1 LERII
6 VVKVFSHQLDKDF
19 MVKRPEKNQVQI
31 YSLCQ
36 QISMQIMRLI
46 RLENLFR
53 TLMAA
58 MIKFYPPFSPH
69 WCFSFEAYIIN
80 KGTAKLLN
88 DKIDDELSYRL
99 QHWQKQGLFYR
110 LLPNIGVRTEQIGKE
125 SLLRNIV
132 KLIAPCWT
140 HCSYRYAPLVNQI
153 WRHWRAALQENAR
166 LDTPENIPKGWQKIQ
181 RIANNIIKA
190 CPFCE
195 RNKNNSAMRIG
206 NMEHL
211 HIYCTAPILTDT
223 RAHCH
228 KKMKR
233 QFTTYIITPIIKN
246 SSYHYM
252 KNFE

>member
-1 LERII
+1 VSANQHADNVANQAREP
-6 VVKVFSHQLDKDF
+6 FQNSHGCYD
-19 MVKRPEKNQVQI
+19 QI
-31 YSLCQ
+31 
-36 QISMQIMRLI
+36 
-46 RLENLFR
+46 
-53 TLMAA
+53 
-58 MIKFYPPFSPH
+58 FYPPFSPH

-80 KGTAKLLN
+80 KGAAKLLN